1 MGRHILN
8 VFFLMVNLFQNMKIA
23 EKVLKKVSVLKT
35 HIIILNLNIL
45 FTSSPNFI
53 IILLYWFSWKQTID
67 NIFIKIINRF
77 KALVDMYLFLFPQAP
92 VWLGMAQVTVVC
104 LISPLGVL

>member
-8 VFFLMVNLFQNMKIA
+8 VFFKMVNLFQNMKIA
-23 EKVLKKVSVLKT
+23 DKVLKKVSVLKT
-35 HIIILNLNIL
+35 HIIIFNLNIL

-67 NIFIKIINRF
+67 IFIKIINHF
-77 KALVDMYLFLFPQAP
+77 KAL
-92 VWLGMAQVTVVC
+92 
-104 LISPLGVL
+104 